1 MSKQGENQRNKQ
13 QKDQHRAQPNLLQQK
28 TQPKGQQPIKYT
40 VTEPSELMKFL
51 IDKMP
56 GKGRNHIKSLLSRKQ
71 VSVNN
76 KTFTQY
82 NHPLEVGQQVEI
94 NLSMVG
100 ETLQPQGLKIIYED
114 EDIIVINK
122 QAGLLSIASTL
133 EKEFTAYHQLMDYV
147 KMTNPKNRIFVVH
160 RLDRETS
167 GIMMFAKS
175 EQVQQLLQNS
185 WEEAVIDRAYV
196 VAVEGTV
203 RKPEGVITSW
213 LKESKTLKMYSS
225 PTNNGGQKAVS
236 YYKVLQSTNGY
247 SLLEVRLE
255 TGRKNQIRVHM
266 EDIGHPVV
274 GDKKYGSA
282 RNPLGRLGLHARI
295 LAFYHPVT
303 GKEMRFETDIPEKF
317 LRLFRKE

>member
-1 MSKQGENQRNKQ
+1 MNKQDANQRNKQ
-13 QKDQHRAQPNLLQQK
+13 HKVQQNG
-28 TQPKGQQPIKYT
+28 QPKGQQPIEYT

-51 IDKMP
+51 MDKMP
-56 GKGRNHIKSLLSRKQ
+56 SKGRNHIKSLLSRKQ

-76 KTFTQY
+76 KVITQY

-94 NLSMVG
+94 NMSMVG
-100 ETLQPQGLKIIYED
+100 ETLQPQGMKIIFED
-114 EDIIVINK
+114 DDVIVIDK
-122 QAGLLSIASTL
+122 QAGLLSIASNL

-147 KMTNPKNRIFVVH
+147 KQTNPKNRIFVVH

-167 GIMMFAKS
+167 GVMMFAKS
-175 EQVQQLLQNS
+175 EQIQQSLQHA

-213 LKESKTLKMYSS
+213 LKETKTLKMYSN
-225 PTNNGGQKAVS
+225 PTPNGGQEAVTH
-236 YYKVLQSTNGY
+236 YKLLQSTNGY

-274 GDKKYGSA
+274 GDKKYGSL

-317 LRLFRKE
+317 LRLFR